1 MGQPFS
7 LLAAAPAMEF
17 IDVGL
22 YTGARTTRG
31 EGTLRLLAVM
41 GCAAAL
47 GLAGCDKSAQSV
59 DTCVTPR
66 LTAPADS
73 RSYAGQRELAHACV
87 KTAAYAIARDARAV
101 DLVADAVFRQC
112 AGKEADE
119 IAALKRTG
127 PVYPYQVTQIHEA
140 LVHLARISAIQARAK
155 GCGLS
160 PGERADSMLESKP

>member
-7 LLAAAPAMEF
+7 LLAAAPGMEF
-17 IDVGL
+17 VDTGL
-22 YTGARTTRG
+22 YTGPEDAGG
-31 EGTLRLLAVM
+31 EGTLRLLAAM

-47 GLAGCDKSAQSV
+47 GLVGCDKPAQSV

-66 LTAPADS
+66 LTAPTDP
-73 RSYAGQRELAHACV
+73 RDYAGQRELAHVCM
-87 KTAAYAIARDARAV
+87 KTAAYAIARDGRAV

-127 PVYPYQVTQIHEA
+127 PVYPYQIAQIHEG